1 MGQVKTFEILVK
13 TDKATEN
20 IEGLTKEFDDFS
32 KSVIK
37 ASENTSE
44 SVKGVEKASESSVG
58 GVKKLTSFVKK
69 SIIGVIIVAFAALR
83 EMVKENQKA
92 VDFFNTAFEVGA
104 IVISDLIN
112 FLSNNYD
119 KAVGFFKDVFE
130 KPSEYVSKLGDLI
143 KENLIERFN
152 SALEVVGHL
161 ADAFKNFFS
170 GDFNAA
176 LESVKK
182 AGVESLDVLS
192 GIDNSLEKFTEGT
205 KELAKQVEA
214 YGANVL
220 DVAKSN
226 VELQKQSE
234 LALIKNQGLIE
245 QYDRMAEQQRQ
256 IRDNETL
263 SIEERIKANDELGR
277 VLDEQEKL
285 MKANAAIALSAAKI
299 QYDRDRNNVEA
310 KKAYLEALNEQ
321 AAIEAQV
328 EGFRS
333 EQQTN
338 EKALQRELIELTKSR
353 KEANEDLALSQKVF
367 DAERIKDEVKR
378 QEALNEIYAQ
388 EDAAKL
394 ARLESDIKL
403 YNDGTQAK
411 VDAEIAFEQFK
422 EEARQREIE
431 NEEKLQAAKDAVE
444 LKSIETKKANAE
456 QFEQIEA
463 DKRAAQMQT
472 LDQAISIANEES
484 ALGKALLVAK
494 QILAAREA
502 IIEAQASARKAAQAV
517 ADAGVKAAGAG
528 VDLSTGAAKA
538 ASAAPPPLNVPL
550 IIAYAAQAVGII
562 ASIRAATSKM
572 KSAVPSGGGISIGAP
587 SVPQATVPQVNTVG
601 SSGVNQLAS
610 VVESSMNRPIKA
622 FVVSKDVS
630 TAQEMDRNIISQ
642 AGI

>member
-170 GDFNAA
+170 GNFNAA

-205 KELAKQVEA
+205 KELAKQVEE

-234 LALIKNQGLIE
+234 LALIRNQGLIE

-299 QYDRDRNNVEA
+299 QYDRDKTNVEA

-353 KEANEDLALSQKVF
+353 KEANEDLALSTKVF

-378 QEALNEIYAQ
+378 QEALNNIYAQ

-444 LKSIETKKANAE
+444 LKSIETKKATAE
-456 QFEQIEA
+456 SIAQIEA
-463 DKRAAQMQT
+463 DKRASQMQT

-494 QILAAREA
+494 QILSAREA
-502 IIEAQASARKAAQAV
+502 IIDAQASARKAAQAV
-517 ADAGVKAAGAG
+517 ADASVKAAGAG
-528 VDLSTGAAKA
+528 VDISTGAAKA

-562 ASIRAATSKM
+562 ASIRSATSKM
-572 KSAVPSGGGISIGAP
+572 KSAIPSGGGISIAAP
-587 SVPQATVPQVNTVG
+587 SIPQATVPQVNTVG